1 LNDLLPV
8 FDLEFLIAA
17 LPVLILCVGSIVA
30 MLQSVYSATKGPR
43 AVAVVLYISLI
54 AALGTTFL
62 EVGKSSFLGGAY
74 LSGHIARFGQ
84 GFVLTVGL
92 VVALLFKETHQAA
105 HFLRGEVSALYL
117 MVFAGMLTMLSSS
130 DFISLFIGLELSS
143 IGLYALIGY
152 ISPSRKSQEGALK
165 YFILGSFATAILLF
179 GFGLLYASTGSLN
192 LTEIV
197 RGLAKTGP
205 HNWVTI
211 GGMLVITGLSFKMAL
226 VPFHMWAPDAYESAP
241 TGITAIMATCVKIM
255 LIIVTLRF
263 FANGL
268 EPIAKQWLPML
279 MFVATMS
286 MIFGNILAL
295 VQSDLKRMLS
305 YSSIA
310 HSGYIAVAICA
321 VSGTAALPFQA
332 ALFYLIGYTLT
343 SLLAFGILM
352 WLESEESGNL
362 QLNDLAGLSRKH
374 PWASFGL
381 ATAMF
386 SFAGMP
392 PTVGF
397 IAKFFVFN
405 AALQNG
411 LYGLLIVG
419 VIGSSISL
427 YYYLRVI
434 VRMYM
439 TEPSPTSA
447 SFAPTRSFIVTAIVG
462 AALIGTIAFGIILP
476 GPTLRFL
483 KSPAQ
488 EFLTKE

>member
-1 LNDLLPV
+1 MPV
-8 FDLEFLIAA
+8 LDLEFLIAS
-17 LPVLILCVGSIVA
+17 LPVTILCLGSIVA
-30 MLQSVYSATKGPR
+30 MLQSVYNSTKGPG
-43 AVAVVLYISLI
+43 AVAAVLYFFLI
-54 AALGTTFL
+54 AALASTLLQVSTN
-62 EVGKSSFLGGAY
+62 SFLGGSY
-74 LSGHIARFGQ
+74 LSGDIARFGQ
-84 GFVLTVGL
+84 GFVLIVGL
-92 VVALLFKETHQAA
+92 VVALLFRETHQAA
-105 HFLRGEVSALYL
+105 HFLRGEISALYL
-117 MVFAGMLTMLSSS
+117 MVFAGMLTMMSSS
-130 DFISLFIGLELSS
+130 EFISLFVGLELSS

-179 GFGLLYASTGSLN
+179 GFALLYAGTGSLN

-197 RGLAKTGP
+197 RGVAKTGS
-205 HNWVTI
+205 HNWITL
-211 GGMLVITGLSFKMAL
+211 GGMLVIAGLSFKMAL
-226 VPFHMWAPDAYESAP
+226 VPFHMWAPDAYEAAP

-255 LIIVTLRF
+255 LIIVALRF
-263 FANGL
+263 FAGAL
-268 EPIAKQWLPML
+268 EPLTAQWTPML
-279 MFVATMS
+279 IFVATMS
-286 MIFGNILAL
+286 MIFGNVLAL

-321 VSGTAALPFQA
+321 ISGNAALPFQA
-332 ALFYLIGYTLT
+332 ALFYLVGYTLT

-352 WLESEESGNL
+352 WLESEKSGNL

-405 AALQNG
+405 AALQSG
-411 LYGLLIVG
+411 LYGLLIIG

-439 TEPSPTSA
+439 TEPSATGIAFTPK
-447 SFAPTRSFIVTAIVG
+447 RSVVVMAIVG
-462 AALIGTIAFGIILP
+462 AALVGTISFGIVLP
-476 GPTLRFL
+476 GPALRFL
-483 KSPAQ
+483 HGPAQ
-488 EFLTKE
+488 EFLTKQ